1 MERIKQKDV
10 EHWVE
15 GPLTDKEW
23 ENINKEIEGRLE
35 NFIDGLLAE
44 LVQDYCDGIF
54 SEGT

>member
-1 MERIKQKDV
+1 MERIKRKHV

-23 ENINKEIEGRLE
+23 ENMSKEIEGRLK
-35 NFIDGLLAE
+35 NFIEGLLAE

-54 SEGT
+54 SEST